1 MFLSDISIKR
11 PIMMSMLL
19 IVFILFGG
27 IAYFGMPLDLMADI
41 DIPYVVVQTV
51 YQGAGPKE
59 IETQVTK
66 KIEDAVSSISKIDQ
80 LTSYS
85 MEGISFVILK
95 FEMDKDVDVA
105 NQEVTSK
112 VDAILN
118 DLPDDADPPTI
129 EKIDLQEFPIVEVIL
144 SGNLSSTELRDLA
157 DKQLTD
163 RFSQIEGVARAEI
176 SGGREREI
184 QVILDDRAVV
194 QNQISLQQVAGI
206 IGAQNLD
213 MPGGHFKR
221 RSQEYTVRLTG
232 EYGSVDELADLE
244 IPTVSGAKR
253 LRDIAEI
260 RDVGEEARARTTYFN
275 NIDKIGNS
283 DAVMISVVKSS
294 VGNTVE
300 IADEIVTMLPEVE
313 STLPAGCQLEV
324 VTNKA
329 DFIQSTAEDTITNII
344 LGIILTGF
352 VLLMFL
358 HDIRSTIIV
367 ALAMPMSIVSAFM
380 LMDGMG
386 FTKNIMSLMG
396 LSTSVGILVS
406 NSVVVLENIFRHK
419 SAGENRRDAAS
430 IGTSEVV
437 VAVLAATA
445 TNIAVFVPI
454 ANLSGIIGQVFKEFA
469 LTVAFATLFS
479 LLISFTL
486 TPMLASLI
494 LKEETKKKKPGLGE
508 KIEAAQRRL
517 EAAYRRLLEKLMAS
531 RTRSAAVVTGAVVIL
546 IGTFMFAGNLGFEF
560 MPLMDEG
567 DIRIEVELPTGASLE
582 ETAATMQS
590 VENRLKEYPSVKRIV
605 TEIGS
610 LSRVD
615 FGVYMATVSVKL
627 VDPAER
633 EMTTEQTAADL
644 IENLSDIPDAAI
656 RVRAISSMDMGGE
669 APITFFLKGQNLV
682 EVERYKDE
690 ILQRIKDV
698 PGLVNLTTSSRS
710 GVPEMS
716 IIPDRKKITDAG
728 LTVYDIAMQMRGAL
742 AGLVSTQYRDQG
754 EEYDV
759 RIMIQDDA
767 VDTPEEVANLTVFS
781 GGRAFTIAQLADIE
795 FTEGYSK
802 IMHLDKF
809 KAVQFSASTS
819 PDVSMGDV
827 MNEIDLRTAEIDMP
841 SGYEISWGGTA
852 ELMNQA
858 IVDMAMA
865 LLIAIVLT
873 YMLLAAIL
881 ESLTQP
887 LLVLGT
893 FPLALIG
900 VIGALLITGVSMNVI
915 SMMSIVMLLGIVV
928 NNAILILDYANQL
941 VRGKGM
947 DIRNALLEACPLKLR
962 AILMSSL
969 AIMLGMVPMALGL
982 GASGREIRE
991 SMGIISI
998 GGLIV
1003 STVLTLVIVPTLYNL
1018 VAGKKKAAAPVVTGR
1033 EA

>member
-41 DIPYVVVQTV
+41 DIPFVVVSTV
-51 YQGAGPKE
+51 YEGAGPKE
-59 IETQVTK
+59 IETQVSK
-66 KIEDAVSSISKIDQ
+66 QIEDAVSSISKIKN

-85 MEGISFVILK
+85 MEGLSLVILE

-112 VDAILN
+112 IDAIVN
-118 DLPDDADPPTI
+118 DLPDGADQPAI

-144 SGNLSSTELRDLA
+144 SGNMSSTELRDLA

-176 SGGREREI
+176 SGGQDREI
-184 QVILDDRAVV
+184 QIILDDLAIVR
-194 QNQISLQQVAGI
+194 NQISLPQVAAI
-206 IGAQNLD
+206 IGAHNLN

-232 EYGSVDELADLE
+232 EYESVDQLADIE
-244 IPTVSGAKR
+244 IPTISGLKR
-253 LRDIAEI
+253 LQDIAEI
-260 RDVGEEARARTTYFN
+260 RDVGGEARARTTYFN
-275 NIDKIGNS
+275 NIEKIGNP

-300 IADEIVTMLPEVE
+300 IADQITALLPELE
-313 STLPAGCQLEV
+313 STLPAGCRLEM

-367 ALAMPMSIVSAFM
+367 ALAMPMSIISAFM
-380 LMDGMG
+380 LMDGMD
-386 FTKNIMSLMG
+386 FTKNIMTLMG

-419 SAGENRRDAAS
+419 SAGQNRRDAAS

-454 ANLSGIIGQVFKEFA
+454 ANMSGIMGQVFKEFA
-469 LTVAFATLFS
+469 LTVTFATLFS

-494 LKEETKKKKPGLGE
+494 LKEESKKKKPGLGE
-508 KIEAAQRRL
+508 KIEAFQRRV
-517 EAAYRRLLEKLMAS
+517 EASYGRLLTKLMAN
-531 RTRSAAVVTGAVVIL
+531 RVRSAAVVAGAVVIL

-560 MPLMDEG
+560 MPMMDEG
-567 DIRIEVELPTGASLE
+567 DIHIEVELPTGASLE
-582 ETAATMQS
+582 QTSATLQT

-615 FGVYMATVSVKL
+615 LGVYMATVSVKL

-633 EMTTEQTAADL
+633 ELTTVATAADM
-644 IENLSDIPDAAI
+644 IETLSDIPDAAI

-669 APITFFLKGQNLV
+669 APITFYLKGQDIN
-682 EVERYKDE
+682 EVERYKDG
-690 ILQRIKDV
+690 ILEAVRDI
-698 PGLVNLTTSSRS
+698 PGLVNLSTSSRS

-759 RIMIQDDA
+759 RIMIRDEA
-767 VDTPEEVANLTVFS
+767 VDTPEEVANLAVFS
-781 GGRAFTIAQLADIE
+781 GGRSFTLSQLADVE
-795 FTEGYSK
+795 FSEGYSK
-802 IMHLDKF
+802 IMHIDKF
-809 KAVQFSASTS
+809 KAVQFSAS
-819 PDVSMGDV
+819 PAPGVPLGDL
-827 MNEIDLRTAEIDMP
+827 MNEIDLRTADIDMP
-841 SGYEISWGGTA
+841 PGYEISWGGEA
-852 ELMNQA
+852 EVMNEA
-858 IVDMAMA
+858 IADMGTA

-900 VIGALLITGVSMNVI
+900 VIGALLLTGVSMNVI

-941 VRGKGM
+941 VREKGM

-962 AILMSSL
+962 AIMMSSL
-969 AIMLGMVPMALGL
+969 AIMLGMLPMALGL

-991 SMGIISI
+991 SMGIVSI

-1018 VAGKKKAAAPVVTGR
+1018 VAGKKKATAPVVTGR